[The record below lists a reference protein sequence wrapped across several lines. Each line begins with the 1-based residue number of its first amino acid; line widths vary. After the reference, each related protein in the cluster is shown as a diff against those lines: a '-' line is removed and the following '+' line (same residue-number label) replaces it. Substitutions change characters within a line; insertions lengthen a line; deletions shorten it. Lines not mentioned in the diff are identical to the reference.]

1 VGLGDNRDES
11 SGGFTMNLHAFVN
24 FGDDAKGEALDD
36 QHKDWVQLLSLSHRI
51 DQPES
56 ATKHI
61 GGASVTQAEFG
72 NFVITKFVDK
82 ATPNLMKLA
91 SNGKHVTKVDIEILK
106 AIGDKQ
112 TKYLTHE
119 LKNVLVTS
127 FQSNADGS
135 GDVTETITLSFDHL
149 ATTYTAVA
157 QDGTSKGNVAYK
169 YDRAKASAA

>member
-1 VGLGDNRDES
+1 ML
-11 SGGFTMNLHAFVN
+11 NLHAFVN
-24 FGDDAKGEALDD
+24 FGDDAKGESLEEN
-36 QHKDWVQLLSLSHRI
+36 HKDWVQILSLSHRI
-51 DQPES
+51 DHPES
-56 ATKHI
+56 ATRHI
-61 GGASVTQAEFG
+61 PGAGVAQAEFG

-82 ATPNLMKLA
+82 ATPNIMKLA
-91 SNGKHVTKVDIEILK
+91 SNGKLLPKVDIEILK

-127 FQSNADGS
+127 FQSNVDGS

-149 ATTYTAVA
+149 ATTYTSVA
-157 QDGTSKGNVAYK
+157 QDGTSKGNVAFK